1 MKVAF
6 LCASNSRTIPLYSCA
21 DSVLGLSELE
31 DDEPPLD
38 QKHLNLVHEEL
49 EKLNIATD
57 VINKLEVQ
65 LDGARA
71 CFREIQASWSEK
83 LKELSKKYSTA
94 IAKARPYYE
103 AKIQER
109 KLRDESQRAAIRFER
124 ATSLLAVAKQQVA
137 LTQDS
142 LNRQTTVHPECLEV
156 LNHHI
161 QRVNE
166 AEEERLASGNEHRAI
181 SERLMKL
188 SDQIRKMEKDQR
200 SSIKKSRTYF
210 DQRLEFTRVLE
221 RQKELILRLEAEVRQ
236 KKCDYTTSLRNL
248 ERISDSIHEQRSI
261 GSGSAREPPAN
272 PPPYQPTAPPPYEDD
287 DGRYAINQ
295 ETDEVIAPVLCLMR
309 ANGCA
314 DWPQRP
320 AGIGS
325 GVILLAQQLIGGGE
339 KRESPTSSHARNRK
353 IFLLHAWKLHS
364 LEKVHQAPVVAIEHH
379 YRKAFRIH
387 QSHKITSVYFLSGV
401 FVLANDRIIMAS
413 IVRLNRILP
422 ISDTLDIRLN
432 TFRWISLTSVSL
444 PRFSFRCL
452 VPHLDAYGNAC
463 NTHDIEC
470 MLRYH
475 HLANE
480 DMESVARDRRIIAKN
495 HYMAVSSKL
504 PE

>member
-1 MKVAF
+1 MPEVE
-6 LCASNSRTIPLYSCA
+6 SNDALRILDIGKGTSKALSTGSDSCA
-21 DSVLGLSELE
+21 GSMLNYSEIE
-31 DDEPPLD
+31 DDDTPLD

-71 CFREIQASWSEK
+71 CFREIQACWSEK
-83 LKELSKKYSTA
+83 LKDLSKKYSSA

-142 LNRQTTVHPECLEV
+142 LNRETTVQPECLEV

-166 AEEERLASGNEHRAI
+166 AEKERVISGNEHRAI
-181 SERLMKL
+181 SERLMTL
-188 SDQIRKMEKDQR
+188 ADQIRKMEKDQR

-248 ERISDSIHEQRSI
+248 ERISDSIHEQRSL
-261 GSGSAREPPAN
+261 GGWSARDPPAN

-287 DGRYAINQ
+287 DGRYAISH
-295 ETDEVIAPVLCLMR
+295 EADDVIDPVLCLMS
-309 ANGCA
+309 ANDCA

-320 AGIGS
+320 GGLGS
-325 GVILLAQQLIGGGE
+325 GVILLAQQLIGGGGSE
-339 KRESPTSSHARNRK
+339 KRKMQSNAHSPHMNSPSPSDVSYRTLPQGITNSPSDSSEVSSLASVRTSGLGLTEDEA
-353 IFLLHAWKLHS
+353 
-364 LEKVHQAPVVAIEHH
+364 
-379 YRKAFRIH
+379 
-387 QSHKITSVYFLSGV
+387 LSGM
-401 FVLANDRIIMAS
+401 LRSHSTLIKEIESATDRVDNMLH
-413 IVRLNRILP
+413 R
-422 ISDTLDIRLN
+422 
-432 TFRWISLTSVSL
+432 SVS
-444 PRFSFRCL
+444 
-452 VPHLDAYGNAC
+452 DAE
-463 NTHDIEC
+463 H
-470 MLRYH
+470 
-475 HLANE
+475 
-480 DMESVARDRRIIAKN
+480 ESSSESTT
-495 HYMAVSSKL
+495 AV
-504 PE
+504 

>member
-1 MKVAF
+1 MPEVERDGGD
-6 LCASNSRTIPLYSCA
+6 SRVLNLNNGSGKALSIHSDSCA
-21 DSVLGLSELE
+21 DSVLNYSELE

-71 CFREIQASWSEK
+71 CFREIQACWSEK
-83 LKELSKKYSTA
+83 LKELSKKYSSA

-109 KLRDESQRAAIRFER
+109 KLRDDSQRAAIRFER

-137 LTQDS
+137 FTQDS
-142 LNRQTTVHPECLEV
+142 LNRQVAVHPECLEV

-166 AEEERLASGNEHRAI
+166 AEEERSISGDEHRAI
-181 SERLMKL
+181 SERLMAL
-188 SDQIRKMEKDQR
+188 GDQIRKMEKDQR

-261 GSGSAREPPAN
+261 GGGSARDPPAN

-287 DGRYAINQ
+287 DGRYTISH
-295 ETDEVIAPVLCLMR
+295 ETDEVIDPVLCLMS
-309 ANGCA
+309 ANDCV
-314 DWPQRP
+314 DWPHRS
-320 AGIGS
+320 GGLGS
-325 GVILLAQQLIGGGE
+325 GVILLAQQLIGGGSD
-339 KRESPTSSHARNRK
+339 KREAEMLSNSPQLNSSSSSDVSYRTLPQGIPNSPSDSEVSSLASIRTSGLGFTDDEA
-353 IFLLHAWKLHS
+353 
-364 LEKVHQAPVVAIEHH
+364 
-379 YRKAFRIH
+379 
-387 QSHKITSVYFLSGV
+387 LSGM
-401 FVLANDRIIMAS
+401 LRSHSTLIQEIECATDR
-413 IVRLNRILP
+413 LDNIL
-422 ISDTLDIRLN
+422 R
-432 TFRWISLTSVSL
+432 RSVS
-444 PRFSFRCL
+444 
-452 VPHLDAYGNAC
+452 DAEREGG
-463 NTHDIEC
+463 H
-470 MLRYH
+470 
-475 HLANE
+475 
-480 DMESVARDRRIIAKN
+480 ESS
-495 HYMAVSSKL
+495 AVD
-504 PE
+504 

>member
-1 MKVAF
+1 MPILEDDDDPSLLNFGKGSGKDHPVAR
-6 LCASNSRTIPLYSCA
+6 SDSCA
-21 DSVLGLSELE
+21 DSVLNYPELE
-31 DDEPPLD
+31 DYEAPLD

-71 CFREIQASWSEK
+71 CFREIQACWSEK
-83 LKELSKKYSTA
+83 LKELSKKYSSA

-103 AKIQER
+103 AKIKER

-166 AEEERLASGNEHRAI
+166 AEEERLASGEEHRMI
-181 SERLMKL
+181 SERLMTL
-188 SDQIRKMEKDQR
+188 ADQIRKMEKDQR

-261 GSGSAREPPAN
+261 GGGSARDPPAN
-272 PPPYQPTAPPPYEDD
+272 PPPYQPTAPPPYEDSD
-287 DGRYAINQ
+287 ERYAINH
-295 ETDEVIAPVLCLMR
+295 EKDEVIDPVLCLMS
-309 ANGCA
+309 ANDCEE
-314 DWPQRP
+314 WTQRP
-320 AGIGS
+320 GGLGS
-325 GVILLAQQLIGGGE
+325 GVILLAQQLIGGGGSE
-339 KRESPTSSHARNRK
+339 KRDPEIANCASLNTPSPSDVSYRTLPQGISNSPSDSSEVSSLASVRTSGLGFTDDEA
-353 IFLLHAWKLHS
+353 
-364 LEKVHQAPVVAIEHH
+364 
-379 YRKAFRIH
+379 
-387 QSHKITSVYFLSGV
+387 LSGM
-401 FVLANDRIIMAS
+401 LRSHSTLIQEIECATD
-413 IVRLNRILP
+413 RLNNMLR
-422 ISDTLDIRLN
+422 R
-432 TFRWISLTSVSL
+432 SVS
-444 PRFSFRCL
+444 
-452 VPHLDAYGNAC
+452 DA
-463 NTHDIEC
+463 E
-470 MLRYH
+470 R
-475 HLANE
+475 E
-480 DMESVARDRRIIAKN
+480 EQQ
-495 HYMAVSSKL
+495 
-504 PE
+504 